1 MGRWFPNRR
10 NSRKIRDSVEMIT
23 IKLYANLR
31 ENRGKELK
39 IDHKEKVTVEDILL
53 QLEIEREDAS
63 IILINGVHSKL
74 DTELKDEDKLLLF
87 PPVGGG

>member
-1 MGRWFPNRR
+1 
-10 NSRKIRDSVEMIT
+10 MIT